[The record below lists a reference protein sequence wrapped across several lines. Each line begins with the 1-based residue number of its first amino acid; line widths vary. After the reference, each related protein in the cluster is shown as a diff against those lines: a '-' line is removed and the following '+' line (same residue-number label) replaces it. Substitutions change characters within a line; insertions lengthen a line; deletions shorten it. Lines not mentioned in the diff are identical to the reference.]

1 MRYDLLLFVHVVG
14 AILWVGLA
22 TTLALA
28 GFRASRSP
36 DPAESRLVG
45 QLAGWLGP
53 RVILPSA
60 LAVGVSGVLLARE
73 LYRPLEQLWLQIGL
87 AAYIALLLGHFGFRL
102 PQVGRVGRAIARH
115 GPSSA
120 QAVRHGRRLAVYNR
134 IDLTLLFLLVGDMA
148 LRPTAAD
155 RALLAV
161 GGGLLVVAV
170 AGALVGEWRAP
181 TRAPLADPGRADA

>member
-14 AILWVGLA
+14 AILWIGVA

-28 GFRASRSP
+28 GFRAGRSP

-102 PQVGRVGRAIARH
+102 PQVARIRRATALH
-115 GPSSA
+115 GPGSA
-120 QAVRHGRRLAVYNR
+120 QAVSHGRRLTAYSR

-148 LRPTAAD
+148 LRPTSAD
-155 RALLAV
+155 PALLAI
-161 GGGLLVVAV
+161 GGALLVVAV
-170 AGALVGEWRAP
+170 AVALVGEWRAW
-181 TRAPLADPGRADA
+181 TRAVLADPERARV